1 MLFCSIIATILKL
14 RGKVKP
20 SEQAHAVFHGI
31 AGRRCSQSPCSC
43 AGAIKYSAHDL
54 SK

>member
-1 MLFCSIIATILKL
+1 MLFSNIIATILKL
-14 RGKVKP
+14 RGKAKP
-20 SEQAHAVFHGI
+20 CEQSRAVFHGI